1 MASPASTSSEH
12 KRKSL
17 YGDNEGKEIDFGKY
31 MLFLFPIGL
40 FSGFV
45 AWWRNS
51 QSNIVMRLIYVF
63 LAYVFNVFYLI
74 YTVYRWWTY
83 RPPPAQ

>member
-1 MASPASTSSEH
+1 MASPSSAPSES
-12 KRKSL
+12 KRKTR
-17 YGDNEGKEIDFGKY
+17 YYDDEDKVIDFGKY

-51 QSNIVMRLIYVF
+51 QSNIVMRIIYVF
-63 LAYVFNVFYLI
+63 LAYVFNIFYLI

-83 RPPPAQ
+83 RPPPTQ